1 MPKAVNLKAEKKG
14 KRDERRD
21 GNAPYEAAQVRLAPL
36 AQRESSL
43 LTTYW
48 SEST

>member
-21 GNAPYEAAQVRLAPL
+21 GNAPYEAAQVRPA
-36 AQRESSL
+36 L
-43 LTTYW
+43 LI
-48 SEST
+48 ERGA